1 MMIGCEV
8 DSTYGSWG
16 YVNLGLTEN
25 STFRNIPDGTVFKID
40 CTPYSEKG
48 CENEPATGFSMY
60 TLFNQLS
67 GEWIYYVQLAFSLA

>member
-8 DSTYGSWG
+8 DDTYGTMG

-25 STFRNIPDGTVFKID
+25 SKFRNIPDGTVFKID
-40 CTPYSEKG
+40 CTPYSEMG
-48 CENEPATGFSMY
+48 CDETSATGFSMY

-67 GEWIYYVQLAFSLA
+67 GEWVYYVQLALSLT